1 MKVIIHPSQVY
12 GNIIAP
18 PSKSITHRAI
28 ILSSLAQGQSVLENC
43 LICKDTLYTLS
54 SVKKFGIKTVI
65 RKNKIIVNG
74 NMGIFCKKSKLIKLY
89 LGNSGTTLRFMTAYA
104 CLTKNKVLID
114 GHSRLRERPV
124 EELVIALR
132 KLGSKIVFLG
142 RRKTLPI
149 LIKQGN
155 FHGGKISIPGVKSSQ
170 FISALLMIAPY
181 SSTDVT
187 INLDDVSSRPY
198 VDLTTGIMKKFGAKI
213 VQSDDRCFLVNA
225 NRYYKAVDFKVEG
238 DYSSSSYLMA
248 AAAIKRSKISIAGLN
263 PKSKQGDKFF
273 LKILNKMG
281 VQTSWSNQI
290 LTVSA
295 KNNLKAISLSMKD
308 YPDIVPTLSIIASCA
323 KGITRI
329 SDIGHL
335 RHKESDRLLA
345 IASQLKK
352 MNINVK
358 ISKDNMEIEGG
369 TPQGAAICSFD
380 DHRIIMSF
388 SILGLAAQG
397 NTTIQNS
404 ETVNKSY
411 PSFFTDLKD
420 LKANLEIIK

>member
-1 MKVIIHPSQVY
+1 
-12 GNIIAP
+12 
-18 PSKSITHRAI
+18 
-28 ILSSLAQGQSVLENC
+28 
-43 LICKDTLYTLS
+43 
-54 SVKKFGIKTVI
+54 
-65 RKNKIIVNG
+65 
-74 NMGIFCKKSKLIKLY
+74 
-89 LGNSGTTLRFMTAYA
+89 
-104 CLTKNKVLID
+104 
-114 GHSRLRERPV
+114 
-124 EELVIALR
+124 
-132 KLGSKIVFLG
+132 
-142 RRKTLPI
+142 
-149 LIKQGN
+149 
-155 FHGGKISIPGVKSSQ
+155 
-170 FISALLMIAPY
+170 
-181 SSTDVT
+181 
-187 INLDDVSSRPY
+187 
-198 VDLTTGIMKKFGAKI
+198 
-213 VQSDDRCFLVNA
+213 
-225 NRYYKAVDFKVEG
+225 
-238 DYSSSSYLMA
+238 
-248 AAAIKRSKISIAGLN
+248 
-263 PKSKQGDKFF
+263 
-273 LKILNKMG
+273 MG